1 MEIILASG
9 WVIKTPTLRSKH
21 WIKLILDEDN
31 DNGIVLSDTNS
42 NDSDLKEDDTN
53 NKIESFGLPTFVI
66 IEPLQNGAAMFLL
79 VQLMFWYIPK
89 Y

>member
-1 MEIILASG
+1 MGDQDAYIEVKALDNA
-9 WVIKTPTLRSKH
+9 H
-21 WIKLILDEDN
+21 LDEDN